1 MAGERILIVEDER
14 LIAADI
20 EDHLIDLGYRVAGVA
35 ISGEDAIREA
45 RERGPDLILMD
56 VKLRGALDGT
66 EAARRIRESQEVP
79 IVFLTSHADPST
91 LERACASS
99 PYGYLVKPFE
109 ERELAATIETSLY
122 RHREDQKL
130 RKMERWLATT
140 LMSIGDAVLATDV
153 HGRLTFV
160 NPVAEQFTGW
170 LRHEALGRP
179 SSEVFRAVHAHDRR
193 PLADPVRQALRDGVV
208 LQVSNGTV
216 LQGRGGAEVPVD
228 LSAAPIRDEDGSIT
242 GVVLIVRDRTERTRA
257 EEERRRM
264 ERKLEEA
271 QRLESLGVL
280 AAGIAHDFNNL
291 LTGILGSASIA
302 REEGPLTDSQ
312 RARLVAIEDGATRAA
327 ELCKQMLAYAG
338 RGKTTTAPIDVN
350 ALVGETAQ
358 LVKLSFSR
366 KAHIEQRL
374 AAALPAVKGD
384 ASQLRQV
391 VMNLLMNASEAL
403 ADAGGRIGV
412 TTGLVRLDDA
422 DWAEFVAMP
431 EQPAE
436 RYVFVEVE
444 DSGCGMTPDVLSRI
458 FNPFYTTKLTGR
470 GLGLSAV
477 HGILRAHGGAVRVRS
492 EVGHGTTFR
501 VVLPAEETA
510 AVVAT
515 QPRTSSRAWKD
526 GGVALVVDDD
536 RLVRMAA
543 TSMLELLGF
552 EVVEATDGDEVL
564 GLFRDRKLDP
574 RVVLLD
580 LTMARRHGVD
590 ALADLRTV
598 NADVPVLMM
607 SGYTE
612 EDSLARVGALACAG
626 FLEKPFS
633 LEHLR
638 DKLAVVLGGDAEGG
652 SAGEVDRTADT

>member
-20 EDHLIDLGYRVAGVA
+20 EDHLVDLGYRVAGVA
-35 ISGEDAIREA
+35 ISGEDAIRDA

-56 VKLRGALDGT
+56 VKLRGSLDGT
-66 EAARRIRESQEVP
+66 EAARRIRETLEVP
-79 IVFLTSHADPST
+79 IVFLTSHADPAT

-109 ERELAATIETSLY
+109 GRELAATIETSLY

-130 RKMERWLATT
+130 RGMERWLATT

-179 SSEVFRAVHAHDRR
+179 SSEVFRAVHGPDRR
-193 PLADPVRQALRDGVV
+193 LLADPVQQALREGVV

-216 LQGRGGAEVPVD
+216 LQGRNGTEVPVD
-228 LSAAPIRDEDGSIT
+228 LSAAPIRDEAGGIT

-291 LTGILGSASIA
+291 LTGILGNASIA
-302 REEGPLTDSQ
+302 REEAPLSPSQ
-312 RARLVAIEDGATRAA
+312 LERMRAIEEGATRAA
-327 ELCKQMLAYAG
+327 ELCRQMLAYAG

-358 LVKLSFSR
+358 LVKLSFSKR
-366 KAHIEQRL
+366 AQVERRF

-403 ADAGGRIGV
+403 ADAGGRITV
-412 TTGLVRLDDA
+412 TTGITRLDDA
-422 DWAEFVAMP
+422 DWAEFVPVP
-431 EQPAE
+431 ELPAE
-436 RYVFVEVE
+436 SYVFVEVE

-458 FNPFYTTKLTGR
+458 FNPFYSTKFTGR

-477 HGILRAHGGAVRVRS
+477 HGILRSHGGAVRVRS
-492 EVGHGTTFR
+492 EVGRGTTFR
-501 VVLPAEETA
+501 VVLPAA
-510 AVVAT
+510 AAAAPTSVRK
-515 QPRTSSRAWKD
+515 PRSGARAWKD
-526 GGVALVVDDD
+526 AGLALVVDDD

-543 TSMLELLGF
+543 SSMLELLGF
-552 EVVEATDGDEVL
+552 EVVEAADGDEVL
-564 GLFRDRKLDP
+564 PLLRDKQLKP
-574 RVVLLD
+574 RLVLID
-580 LTMARRHGVD
+580 LTMVRRHG
-590 ALADLRTV
+590 AETLADVRSVDT
-598 NADVPVLMM
+598 DVPVLMM
-607 SGYTE
+607 SGYSE
-612 EDSLARVGALACAG
+612 QDALVRVGELSCSG

-638 DKLAVVLGGDAEGG
+638 DRLAVVLGEDAA
-652 SAGEVDRTADT
+652 SRLPPAAG

>member
-20 EDHLIDLGYRVAGVA
+20 EYHLVDLGYRVAGVA
-35 ISGEDAIREA
+35 ISGEDAVREA
-45 RERGPDLILMD
+45 LAHGPDLILMD

-66 EAARRIRESQEVP
+66 EAARRIREVQEVP

-91 LERACASS
+91 LERACMSS

-130 RKMERWLATT
+130 RKMERWLSTT

-179 SSEVFRAVHAHDRR
+179 SSEVFHAVHGAERR
-193 PLADPVRQALRDGVV
+193 PLVDPVQQALREGVV
-208 LQVSNGTV
+208 LQVANGTFLV
-216 LQGRGGAEVPVD
+216 GRSGAEVPVD
-228 LSAAPIRDEDGSIT
+228 LSAAPIRDEEGSIT

-291 LTGILGSASIA
+291 LTGILGNASIA
-302 REEGPLTDSQ
+302 REEAPLTASQ
-312 RARLVAIEDGATRAA
+312 LARLLSIEEGATRAA
-327 ELCKQMLAYAG
+327 ELCRQMLAYAG
-338 RGKTTTAPIDVN
+338 RGKVGTAPIDVN
-350 ALVGETAQ
+350 LLVGETAQ
-358 LVKLSFSR
+358 LVKLSFSK
-366 KAHIEQRL
+366 KAQIEQRF
-374 AAALPAVKGD
+374 AAELPAVKGD

-403 ADAGGRIGV
+403 ADAGGRIAV
-412 TTGLVRLDDA
+412 TTGLTRLDDG
-422 DWAEFVAMP
+422 DWADFVPMP
-431 EQPAE
+431 DQPAD
-436 RYVFVEVE
+436 RYVFIEVE
-444 DSGCGMTPDVLSRI
+444 DSGCGMSPDVLSRI
-458 FNPFYTTKLTGR
+458 FNPFYTTKFTGR

-477 HGILRAHGGAVRVRS
+477 HGILRAHGGAVRVKS
-492 EVGHGTTFR
+492 EVGRGTTFR
-501 VVLPAEETA
+501 VVLPAEEGA
-510 AVVAT
+510 AEVAT
-515 QPRTSSRAWKD
+515 KPRGASRGWKD
-526 GGVALVVDDD
+526 VGVALVVDDD

-552 EVVEATDGDEVL
+552 EVVEATDGDQVL
-564 GLFRDRKLDP
+564 PLLQDRKLAP
-574 RVVLLD
+574 RVVLID
-580 LTMARRHGVD
+580 LTMVRRHGVE
-590 ALADLRTV
+590 ALADVRSV
-598 NADVPVLMM
+598 DADVPVLMM
-607 SGYTE
+607 SGYS
-612 EDSLARVGALACAG
+612 EDDAMARMGALSCSG

-638 DKLAVVLGGDAEGG
+638 DKLAAVLGGERADARRDPPG
-652 SAGEVDRTADT
+652 